1 MKVGDTV
8 DLTMNSNQSF
18 IRLTKWLTILMI
30 LIIPIQV
37 MIFMFVPMPED
48 ALGFITLMH
57 DNPVMGLLHMDL
69 LYILNNTFLI
79 FFYFLLFM
87 TLNPKNKTMLN
98 IALITGIVG
107 AILYYTSNRSVE
119 MLLLSDKY
127 FSTTDPTLRLSYI
140 AIAESYLDIWKGT
153 AFNTYYVLS
162 AISLILFSIE
172 MLKSSFYK
180 RSTGIIGLIS
190 GILMVVPSGFGLVG
204 LIMSLLS
211 LIPWIIFSLM
221 VVIRLSHMETVNVK

>member
-221 VVIRLSHMETVNVK
+221 VVIRLSQMETANVK

>member
-8 DLTMNSNQSF
+8 DLTMNSNQGF
-18 IRLTKWLTILMI
+18 IRLTKWLIILMI

-79 FFYFLLFM
+79 FFYFVLFM
-87 TLNPKNKTMLN
+87 TLNPKHKSMFN

-119 MLLLSDKY
+119 MLLLSDRY
-127 FSTTDPTLRLSYI
+127 FNTTDPTLRLSYI

-190 GILMVVPSGFGLVG
+190 GILMVVPSGFGMVG

-211 LIPWIIFSLM
+211 LIPWIIFSVM
-221 VVIRLSHMETVNVK
+221 VVKRLNQIKETKTI

>member
-1 MKVGDTV
+1 M
-8 DLTMNSNQSF
+8 DLTMNSNQGF
-18 IRLTKWLTILMI
+18 IRLTKWLIIMMI
-30 LIIPIQV
+30 MIIPIQV
-37 MIFMFVPMPED
+37 LIFMFVPMPEE

-57 DNPVMGLLHMDL
+57 DNPIMGLLHMDL
-69 LYILNNTFLI
+69 LYIFNNTFLI
-79 FFYFLLFM
+79 FFYFALFM
-87 TLNPKNKTMLN
+87 TLNPKHKSRLN
-98 IALITGIVG
+98 IALITGIIG

-127 FSTTDPTLRLSYI
+127 FSTTDLTLRLSYI

-153 AFNTYYVLS
+153 AFNAYYILS
-162 AISLILFSIE
+162 AISLILFCIE

-190 GILMVVPSGFGLVG
+190 GILMVVPSGFGIVG

-211 LIPWIIFSLM
+211 LIPWIIFSVM
-221 VVIRLSHMETVNVK
+221 VVMRLNKIKDGNK

>member
-1 MKVGDTV
+1 
-8 DLTMNSNQSF
+8 
-18 IRLTKWLTILMI
+18 
-30 LIIPIQV
+30 
-37 MIFMFVPMPED
+37 MFVPMPED

-57 DNPVMGLLHMDL
+57 DNPVIGLLHMDL

-79 FFYFLLFM
+79 FFYFVLFM
-87 TLNPKNKTMLN
+87 TLNPKHKSMLN

-153 AFNTYYVLS
+153 AFNTYYFLS

-180 RSTGIIGLIS
+180 KYRDHWFNIGYLNGCTIRVWYGGYNYVTIIPNTMDY
-190 GILMVVPSGFGLVG
+190 ILSDGCY
-204 LIMSLLS
+204 
-211 LIPWIIFSLM
+211 
-221 VVIRLSHMETVNVK
+221 

>member
-153 AFNTYYVLS
+153 AFNTYYFLS

-180 RSTGIIGLIS
+180 RSTDIIGLIS
-190 GILMVVPSGFGLVG
+190 GILMVVPSGFGMVG

-221 VVIRLSHMETVNVK
+221 VVIRLSQMETANVK

>member
-79 FFYFLLFM
+79 FFYFVLFM
-87 TLNPKNKTMLN
+87 TLNPQNKTMLN

-153 AFNTYYVLS
+153 AFNTYYFLS

-180 RSTGIIGLIS
+180 RSTDIIGLIS
-190 GILMVVPSGFGLVG
+190 GILVVVPSGFGMVG